1 MRSRDIVEG
10 EDSEAKIEEEVRAK
24 GDEGPERELRAGVSL
39 WFFLN
44 WCMHGGRTYNG
55 DDFGLD

>member
-39 WFFLN
+39 WVFFELL
-44 WCMHGGRTYNG
+44 HARGEDVQRG
-55 DDFGLD
+55 